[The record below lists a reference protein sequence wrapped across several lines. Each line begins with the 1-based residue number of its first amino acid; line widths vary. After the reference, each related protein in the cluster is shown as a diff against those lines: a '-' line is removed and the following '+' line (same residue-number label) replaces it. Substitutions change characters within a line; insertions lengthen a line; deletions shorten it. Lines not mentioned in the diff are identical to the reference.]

1 MGDLAIKEAAAVLG
15 VSKDTIYRGL
25 DASEFPNAYR
35 VFGRGPWRIPQTD
48 IAEARDRWRQSK
60 SAARG
65 DQSTSSTQRQ

>member
-35 VFGRGPWRIPQTD
+35 VFGRGPWRIPRTD
-48 IAEARDRWRQSK
+48 IDEARERWRDSK
-60 SAARG
+60 SDVRAN
-65 DQSTSSTQRQ
+65 QSTSITQRQ